1 MRYFF
6 ILLLFAFATSAN
18 AITLEQELENPQQ
31 EQRAKQLF
39 HEIRCM
45 VCAGESIAD
54 SRTQIAAGL
63 RHYVREK
70 IRLGKSDKII
80 VNNLRTAYG
89 DEIMMRPPVQ
99 ENTLFLWLTPFLLFL
114 IGGICVWKF
123 VLPNK
128 SK

>member
-1 MRYFF
+1 MTKRL
-6 ILLLFAFATSAN
+6 ILALFLVISTNAN
-18 AITLEQELENPQQ
+18 AITLDQELENPQQ
-31 EQRAKQLF
+31 EQRAKHLF

-54 SRTQIAAGL
+54 SRTKIAADL

-70 IRLGKSDKII
+70 ISLGKSDEII

-123 VLPNK
+123 AK
-128 SK
+128 SSKS